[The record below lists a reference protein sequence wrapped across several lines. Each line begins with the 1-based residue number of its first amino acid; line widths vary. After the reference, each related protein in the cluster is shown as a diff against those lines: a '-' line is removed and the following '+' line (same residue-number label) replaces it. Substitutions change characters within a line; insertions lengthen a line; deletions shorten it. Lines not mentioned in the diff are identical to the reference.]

1 MTRSLLAGL
10 GVLSFAANV
19 LAAEADGF
27 AHWTVKD
34 IQETEKVLAASG
46 KDPASQGLGSF
57 GNRAFALA
65 HRKSDGKAEIHERK
79 HDIFFVQGGEATLVT
94 GGSIVDD
101 KPGDGGEHLGTSIKD
116 GKETVLRPGDVVTIP
131 AGMPHQLLIKKGQ
144 TFTYFVVKVDV
155 APPPAKP

>member
-1 MTRSLLAGL
+1 MTRLLLIGMPLVSLAG
-10 GVLSFAANV
+10 NV
-19 LAAEADGF
+19 FAAEADGF
-27 AHWTVKD
+27 AHWSVKD
-34 IQETEKVLAASG
+34 IQETEKALVATG

-65 HRKSDGKAEIHERK
+65 RRLGDGKAEIHERK

-94 GGSIVDD
+94 GGTLVDD
-101 KPGDGGEHLGTSIKD
+101 KPGEGGEHLGTSIKD
-116 GKETVLRPGDVVTIP
+116 GKETRLRPGDVVTIP